1 MDPPNLGVSPRLPPL
16 SAPTLGHGD
25 MGSPPGWADPLALLS
40 PKPTSE
46 PSLGVRGSTCAPLSP
61 QCHQPGSAAPPPD
74 LIPTLT
80 NHHCKTLNGVQR
92 SPRAVCFPQT
102 PPVLPS
108 ASRKLLPWH
117 TSQGKE
123 GSSCQADPA
132 MTFGGWGGGRSGDI
146 ERLLGAAGCC
156 CLLLLL
162 LLLIHLPFSKIAPI
176 NKALAQNRFHRG

>member
-1 MDPPNLGVSPRLPPL
+1 MDPPNLGVSPRPPPL

-61 QCHQPGSAAPPPD
+61 QCHQPGSAAAPPD

-123 GSSCQADPA
+123 GSSCQAEPA
-132 MTFGGWGGGRSGDI
+132 MTFGGWGGGGEEWRHR
-146 ERLLGAAGCC
+146 EAAGGSW
-156 CLLLLL
+156 L
-162 LLLIHLPFSKIAPI
+162 LLLIIIIIII
-176 NKALAQNRFHRG
+176 NSSSLQ